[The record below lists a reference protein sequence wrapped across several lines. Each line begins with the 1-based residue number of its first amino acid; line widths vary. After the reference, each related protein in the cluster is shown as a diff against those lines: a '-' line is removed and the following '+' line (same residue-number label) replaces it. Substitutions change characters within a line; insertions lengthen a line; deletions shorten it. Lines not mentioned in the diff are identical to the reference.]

1 MVGGSSAL
9 NLSLLSR
16 GVGEIS
22 KNGHEK
28 IDVVFE
34 PQDYYNFVTD
44 SRRIYLPP
52 IQHSYTYD
60 EPEFS
65 ISRTSKKSV
74 QEINMPK
81 TFTTRKGALLLFSED
96 MAHRKRHSHHHHI
109 HKSHMDFDDRES
121 QLSKSADEIDLRTVD
136 DLAKSILS
144 FGAQGPEREDGMYLK
159 FVHGRRK
166 RDYFDRQIRP
176 GFSAKRYLSSW
187 TKCWDDNVLEKVIS
201 KGYLTEKSLFYYN
214 PLMPHLQRRLND
226 DMSHYPTPYKLMRSM
241 LMSPGSLSG
250 YTFYRIRPESAE
262 TIMTQDV
269 DLHGVPPSQG
279 ASIKVIS
286 TKDGVQREVTY
297 GSLDKK
303 AQEEVLTDLLVK
315 SAVHYAMKKQ
325 QEYFEDNLMRAMES
339 NKIREVSEGHETP
352 ASMPQF
358 DMKEA
363 VESLLDTQKSKGA
376 VIEADLPE
384 DRSSVRSGSIKP
396 KHSIKKHGKG
406 GVRSSSSSPA
416 LEDKEYIGGVPVVSF
431 RDGSGSPSSV
441 PQLPHIPGA
450 IPLTTI
456 GEVSREQ
463 TTVVPL
469 PPIGGKGIPV
479 LNVHPPTPQHTTLES
494 YDGAGKNKENL
505 KTVSEVDTED
515 EWGAQVPQ
523 SQQAENA
530 STKGDVETESKK
542 EKVEVSSHVLGST
555 ESVVT
560 SVHSQKDVKLG
571 RAPWKGS
578 QTSVK
583 SSKKGAFQTGDL
595 ESSSCESPAG
605 SVDDGSVKG
614 SVIMGPEGELIN
626 VGGTIKPHL
635 RDIDLVH
642 DANKVFGKDLVSDE
656 SDTEDQP
663 DEWKKNRTLPPGA
676 RDQMRNYAN
685 KRVTPTNL
693 SVLDPLRLPRHG
705 DPKIDYTS
713 GDIDATLSISS
724 WSYAPRDQDP
734 EIDVLKKT
742 SSLQSLPNIEV
753 EFLKDLS
760 ILSRAT
766 EKTEPADRQISEDV
780 DTTDDSNKAAD
791 PSSNAPNA
799 DTISSLQTPFT
810 QSVTPGGRITSILD
824 TPMGP
829 LEDTLLEESEK
840 DGPEQISE
848 KDEEE
853 NGTASHLSQKSPGRK
868 GSVLSK
874 ISVVDPEMSKSASG
888 SGGQAMS
895 RSGSMADLYN
905 RTLVHSRNRRRYSLD
920 LGGKVKIDSNNKV
933 RAKSEDLNK
942 NVEISL
948 DDLRKKEGKSTEA
961 SPSGEKRLSV
971 GSRRASRESI
981 FRSLSKQSINQDEV
995 LFEGP
1000 AESEILEVASDRKS
1014 TVSGDESSV
1023 LAVEGQEV
1031 PGPSLE
1037 HPSSK
1042 TESPKPSED
1051 VARSDSA
1058 KSKVS
1063 EKEIVDALADHA
1075 QQIAQNVLSRS
1086 ASGKDLEEDVRRAA
1100 KLWMETHPP
1109 RDISRSQSVQDK
1121 SIVQEIVSGQEKRKS
1136 AGPTAGEYRE
1146 LIKANLKTAMSS
1158 SSGENVPADTE
1169 VSPELIEALAKEEVA
1184 AEDLEIVQDD
1194 DGKSL
1199 IRSKSQV
1206 SMAMGGVKEGHIYV
1220 PVAKN
1225 GQKGPATSIPVDRQ
1239 SNADIGQLAVI
1250 HYVGDKDLVKEGSE
1264 KTPSDRGSKTKS
1276 QPPSTLGES
1285 IAEEETMVDDAS
1297 EHKSHVSFK
1306 DEAEIEDEFQK
1317 AVEGLEQKSEKQSLK
1332 SGVTDSDGKKSKVS
1346 QEKAASPVKKKE
1358 EFIVGKVDTK
1368 DDIKALYGQPD
1379 PPPKEPSPPTM
1390 VKKPSPV
1397 AEPVP
1402 SPPKSAGKKSKDGE
1416 PKKLEV
1422 ADDKS
1427 SKSAST
1433 AKTSTSGTGSK
1444 TVTSAKSEEMAQIQQ
1459 DFQNEIKNLFGKV
1472 PTKQDVKGKGKTK
1485 KIPSPT
1491 KKPAKEGKAKGKAK
1505 GKGKKKEESPEPKP
1519 AEPEPVPQEPVK
1531 EPTPPPPT
1539 PPPQEEP
1546 PASDLESDR
1555 RKSIASSINVNLKK
1569 VMSKESV
1576 STMKSEESFE
1586 FHIVRDTPS
1595 PSPPP
1600 PKAPSIPSV
1609 EEEPETEEEE
1619 PPEDEDK
1626 TVKKQIVKK
1635 TKGGPKDEAA
1645 RLRMIS
1651 NREARAAK
1659 RAAQAEK
1666 RRQEVEK
1673 RRREREDQLKRE
1685 KEEFERQQQ
1694 LKAELEEER
1703 KRQEEQRRIRRA
1715 QQDAERDDEERREEE
1730 RLRRQKL
1737 EEEKERRRKEE
1748 YQRKLEE
1755 MKRRQAEEEKRR
1767 HEEMLKKQAEEEEA
1781 RREEAEKMAAME
1793 EEERRQYELQ
1803 KKLEEEERL
1812 KREEEERIR
1821 REEEAKKAM
1830 EEARRLAE
1838 EMARKQAE
1846 MEARLKFNRTLQVEA
1861 RGLEHSQDITRAFVF
1876 SYFELLQW
1884 LGLDIPEFEV
1894 LKLNQY

>member
-1 MVGGSSAL
+1 MMVGGSSAL

-16 GVGEIS
+16 GVGEIT

-34 PQDYYNFVTD
+34 PQDYYNFVND

-52 IQHSYTYD
+52 IQPSYAYD
-60 EPEFS
+60 EPSFS
-65 ISRTSKKSV
+65 LSRASKKSV
-74 QEINMPK
+74 QEISMPK

-96 MAHRKRHSHHHHI
+96 MAQRKRHTHHHVR
-109 HKSHMDFDDRES
+109 KSHLGFDDRES

-144 FGAQGPEREDGMYLK
+144 FGAQDPDREEGVYLK

-269 DLHGVPPSQG
+269 DIHGVPPSQG

-325 QEYFEDNLMRAMES
+325 QEYLEDNLIRAIET
-339 NKIREVSEGHETP
+339 NKIHELSEGQETP
-352 ASMPQF
+352 TSMPQF
-358 DMKEA
+358 NMQEA
-363 VESLLDTQKSKGA
+363 VESLLDTQRSKGA

-384 DRSSVRSGSIKP
+384 DRSSEKSGSLKP
-396 KHSIKKHGKG
+396 KQPIKRHGKDRA
-406 GVRSSSSSPA
+406 RSTSSSPA
-416 LEDKEYIGGVPVVSF
+416 PEEKEYIGGVPVVSF

-441 PQLPHIPGA
+441 PQLPHIPGTA
-450 IPLTTI
+450 PLTPI
-456 GEVSREQ
+456 GEMSREQ

-469 PPIGGKGIPV
+469 PPIGKEETKNKIDIPIGSIPA
-479 LNVHPPTPQHTTLES
+479 LHIQPPTPQHTILES
-494 YDGAGKNKENL
+494 YDATGQKNGNL
-505 KTVSEVDTED
+505 KSVSEADTDED
-515 EWGAQVPQ
+515 WTAQVSQ
-523 SQQAENA
+523 SRVADHT

-542 EKVEVSSHVLGST
+542 DKGEVSSHVKGST
-555 ESVVT
+555 ESSGT
-560 SVHSQKDVKLG
+560 GVHSIRESKPN
-571 RAPWKGS
+571 RTHWKGS
-578 QTSVK
+578 QTSVR
-583 SSKKGAFQTGDL
+583 SSKKGLQMQDRSQSDHLSSASNQSLEIACKTIQRLSMLRKYSQTPSTT
-595 ESSSCESPAG
+595 ESNQSSNRTQPSRRSSMQG
-605 SVDDGSVKG
+605 SLWETETGSIDDGSVKG
-614 SVIMGPEGELIN
+614 SVIMGPEGEIIN

-635 RDIDLVH
+635 RDIDMVQ
-642 DANKVFGKDLVSDE
+642 DANKVFGKDLASDDSE
-656 SDTEDQP
+656 ADDQP
-663 DEWKKNRTLPPGA
+663 DEWKKHRTLPPGA
-676 RDQMRNYAN
+676 RDQMKNFAN
-685 KRVTPTNL
+685 KRVTSSNL
-693 SVLDPLRLPRHG
+693 SMTEPLRPPPHG
-705 DPKIDYTS
+705 DPSKIDYTS
-713 GDIDATLSISS
+713 GDIDATLSINS

-734 EIDVLKKT
+734 ELNDLRKT
-742 SSLQSLPNIEV
+742 SSLQSLPN
-753 EFLKDLS
+753 
-760 ILSRAT
+760 
-766 EKTEPADRQISEDV
+766 
-780 DTTDDSNKAAD
+780 
-791 PSSNAPNA
+791 
-799 DTISSLQTPFT
+799 
-810 QSVTPGGRITSILD
+810 
-824 TPMGP
+824 
-829 LEDTLLEESEK
+829 LED
-840 DGPEQISE
+840 
-848 KDEEE
+848 
-853 NGTASHLSQKSPGRK
+853 
-868 GSVLSK
+868 
-874 ISVVDPEMSKSASG
+874 SA
-888 SGGQAMS
+888 
-895 RSGSMADLYN
+895 N
-905 RTLVHSRNRRRYSLD
+905 
-920 LGGKVKIDSNNKV
+920 
-933 RAKSEDLNK
+933 
-942 NVEISL
+942 
-948 DDLRKKEGKSTEA
+948 
-961 SPSGEKRLSV
+961 
-971 GSRRASRESI
+971 
-981 FRSLSKQSINQDEV
+981 
-995 LFEGP
+995 
-1000 AESEILEVASDRKS
+1000 
-1014 TVSGDESSV
+1014 
-1023 LAVEGQEV
+1023 
-1031 PGPSLE
+1031 
-1037 HPSSK
+1037 
-1042 TESPKPSED
+1042 
-1051 VARSDSA
+1051 
-1058 KSKVS
+1058 SKVS
-1063 EKEIVDALADHA
+1063 EKEIMDALADHA

-1086 ASGKDLEEDVRRAA
+1086 VSGKDLEEDVRRAA
-1100 KLWMETHPP
+1100 RLWMDTHPP

-1121 SIVQEIVSGQEKRKS
+1121 SIVQEIIAGQEKRKS

-1146 LIKANLKTAMSS
+1146 LIKANLKTAVSS
-1158 SSGENVPADTE
+1158 TSGENVPVDTE
-1169 VSPELIEALAKEEVA
+1169 VSPELLDTLAKEDIA
-1184 AEDLEIVQDD
+1184 PEDLEIVQDD

-1239 SNADIGQLAVI
+1239 SNADIGELAVI
-1250 HYVGDKDLVKEGSE
+1250 HYSGEKDLVKESSE

-1276 QPPSTLGES
+1276 HPPSTLGES
-1285 IAEEETMVDDAS
+1285 IAEEDQIPDDAS
-1297 EHKSHVSFK
+1297 EPKSHVSFK
-1306 DEAEIEDEFQK
+1306 DEVEIEDEFQK
-1317 AVEGLEQKSEKQSLK
+1317 AIQGLEQKSDKQSVK
-1332 SGVTDSDGKKSKVS
+1332 SAKTESDGKKSKVS
-1346 QEKAASPVKKKE
+1346 VDKSTTPIKKKE

-1390 VKKPSPV
+1390 AKKASPV
-1397 AEPVP
+1397 KESPPLP
-1402 SPPKSAGKKSKDGE
+1402 SPPKSAEFMVIFSKKSQELEDIPFHKGGNPISNPAMPVLDSLRKKSKDEE
-1416 PKKLEV
+1416 PKKLAV
-1422 ADDKS
+1422 DDKS
-1427 SKSAST
+1427 IKSAST
-1433 AKTSTSGTGSK
+1433 AKSSTTGTKTMTS
-1444 TVTSAKSEEMAQIQQ
+1444 VKSEEM
-1459 DFQNEIKNLFGKV
+1459 
-1472 PTKQDVKGKGKTK
+1472 GKGKSK
-1485 KIPSPT
+1485 KVPSPT
-1491 KKPAKEGKAKGKAK
+1491 KKPAAPKEVKPKAKGK

-1519 AEPEPVPQEPVK
+1519 AEPEPVAPVEPPK

-1539 PPPQEEP
+1539 PPPPKEEP
-1546 PASDLESDR
+1546 PSDPETDRESMSDL
-1555 RKSIASSINVNLKK
+1555 
-1569 VMSKESV
+1569 
-1576 STMKSEESFE
+1576 KSEESFE
-1586 FHIVRDTPS
+1586 FHIVRDSPS

-1600 PKAPSIPSV
+1600 TKAPSIPSV
-1609 EEEPETEEEE
+1609 EEEPETEDEE
-1619 PPEDEDK
+1619 PPEDED
-1626 TVKKQIVKK
+1626 
-1635 TKGGPKDEAA
+1635 DEAA

-1703 KRQEEQRRIRRA
+1703 RRQEEQRRLRRELA
-1715 QQDAERDDEERREEE
+1715 DAERDDEERREEE

-1755 MKRRQAEEEKRR
+1755 MRKRQAEEEKRR
-1767 HEEMLKKQAEEEEA
+1767 HEEMLKKQEEEEEA
-1781 RREEAEKMAAME
+1781 KRLEAEKMAAME
-1793 EEERRQYELQ
+1793 EEERRQYEIQ

-1812 KREEEERIR
+1812 RKEEEERLR
-1821 REEEAKKAM
+1821 REEEARKAM

-1861 RGLEHSQDITRAFVF
+1861 HGLEHSQDITRAFVF

-1884 LGLDIPEFEV
+1884 LGLDIPEFEL

>member
-1 MVGGSSAL
+1 M
-9 NLSLLSR
+9 
-16 GVGEIS
+16 
-22 KNGHEK
+22 
-28 IDVVFE
+28 
-34 PQDYYNFVTD
+34 
-44 SRRIYLPP
+44 
-52 IQHSYTYD
+52 
-60 EPEFS
+60 
-65 ISRTSKKSV
+65 
-74 QEINMPK
+74 
-81 TFTTRKGALLLFSED
+81 
-96 MAHRKRHSHHHHI
+96 
-109 HKSHMDFDDRES
+109 
-121 QLSKSADEIDLRTVD
+121 
-136 DLAKSILS
+136 
-144 FGAQGPEREDGMYLK
+144 
-159 FVHGRRK
+159 
-166 RDYFDRQIRP
+166 
-176 GFSAKRYLSSW
+176 
-187 TKCWDDNVLEKVIS
+187 
-201 KGYLTEKSLFYYN
+201 
-214 PLMPHLQRRLND
+214 
-226 DMSHYPTPYKLMRSM
+226 
-241 LMSPGSLSG
+241 
-250 YTFYRIRPESAE
+250 
-262 TIMTQDV
+262 
-269 DLHGVPPSQG
+269 
-279 ASIKVIS
+279 
-286 TKDGVQREVTY
+286 
-297 GSLDKK
+297 
-303 AQEEVLTDLLVK
+303 
-315 SAVHYAMKKQ
+315 
-325 QEYFEDNLMRAMES
+325 
-339 NKIREVSEGHETP
+339 
-352 ASMPQF
+352 
-358 DMKEA
+358 
-363 VESLLDTQKSKGA
+363 
-376 VIEADLPE
+376 
-384 DRSSVRSGSIKP
+384 
-396 KHSIKKHGKG
+396 
-406 GVRSSSSSPA
+406 
-416 LEDKEYIGGVPVVSF
+416 
-431 RDGSGSPSSV
+431 
-441 PQLPHIPGA
+441 
-450 IPLTTI
+450 
-456 GEVSREQ
+456 
-463 TTVVPL
+463 
-469 PPIGGKGIPV
+469 
-479 LNVHPPTPQHTTLES
+479 
-494 YDGAGKNKENL
+494 
-505 KTVSEVDTED
+505 
-515 EWGAQVPQ
+515 
-523 SQQAENA
+523 
-530 STKGDVETESKK
+530 
-542 EKVEVSSHVLGST
+542 
-555 ESVVT
+555 
-560 SVHSQKDVKLG
+560 
-571 RAPWKGS
+571 
-578 QTSVK
+578 
-583 SSKKGAFQTGDL
+583 
-595 ESSSCESPAG
+595 
-605 SVDDGSVKG
+605 
-614 SVIMGPEGELIN
+614 
-626 VGGTIKPHL
+626 
-635 RDIDLVH
+635 
-642 DANKVFGKDLVSDE
+642 
-656 SDTEDQP
+656 
-663 DEWKKNRTLPPGA
+663 
-676 RDQMRNYAN
+676 
-685 KRVTPTNL
+685 
-693 SVLDPLRLPRHG
+693 
-705 DPKIDYTS
+705 
-713 GDIDATLSISS
+713 
-724 WSYAPRDQDP
+724 
-734 EIDVLKKT
+734 
-742 SSLQSLPNIEV
+742 
-753 EFLKDLS
+753 
-760 ILSRAT
+760 
-766 EKTEPADRQISEDV
+766 
-780 DTTDDSNKAAD
+780 
-791 PSSNAPNA
+791 
-799 DTISSLQTPFT
+799 
-810 QSVTPGGRITSILD
+810 
-824 TPMGP
+824 
-829 LEDTLLEESEK
+829 
-840 DGPEQISE
+840 
-848 KDEEE
+848 
-853 NGTASHLSQKSPGRK
+853 
-868 GSVLSK
+868 
-874 ISVVDPEMSKSASG
+874 
-888 SGGQAMS
+888 
-895 RSGSMADLYN
+895 
-905 RTLVHSRNRRRYSLD
+905 
-920 LGGKVKIDSNNKV
+920 
-933 RAKSEDLNK
+933 
-942 NVEISL
+942 
-948 DDLRKKEGKSTEA
+948 
-961 SPSGEKRLSV
+961 
-971 GSRRASRESI
+971 
-981 FRSLSKQSINQDEV
+981 

-1014 TVSGDESSV
+1014 TV
-1023 LAVEGQEV
+1023 
-1031 PGPSLE
+1031 
-1037 HPSSK
+1037 
-1042 TESPKPSED
+1042 
-1051 VARSDSA
+1051 SDSA

-1390 VKKPSPV
+1390 
-1397 AEPVP
+1397 
-1402 SPPKSAGKKSKDGE
+1402 
-1416 PKKLEV
+1416 
-1422 ADDKS
+1422 
-1427 SKSAST
+1427 
-1433 AKTSTSGTGSK
+1433 
-1444 TVTSAKSEEMAQIQQ
+1444 AQIQQ

-1555 RKSIASSINVNLKK
+1555 
-1569 VMSKESV
+1569 ESV

-1619 PPEDEDK
+1619 PPEDED
-1626 TVKKQIVKK
+1626 
-1635 TKGGPKDEAA
+1635 DEAA

>member
-560 SVHSQKDVKLG
+560 SVHSQKDGKLG

-829 LEDTLLEESEK
+829 LEDTLLEESER

-920 LGGKVKIDSNNKV
+920 LGGKVKISSDNKV
-933 RAKSEDLNK
+933 RAQSEDLNK
-942 NVEISL
+942 NVEVSL

-961 SPSGEKRLSV
+961 SPSEEKRISV

-1390 VKKPSPV
+1390 GRVDYKDELKHLYNNQAKKPEKP
-1397 AEPVP
+1397 
-1402 SPPKSAGKKSKDGE
+1402 
-1416 PKKLEV
+1416 
-1422 ADDKS
+1422 
-1427 SKSAST
+1427 
-1433 AKTSTSGTGSK
+1433 
-1444 TVTSAKSEEMAQIQQ
+1444 
-1459 DFQNEIKNLFGKV
+1459 
-1472 PTKQDVKGKGKTK
+1472 KGKGKTK

-1491 KKPAKEGKAKGKAK
+1491 KKPVKEGKAKGKAK

-1555 RKSIASSINVNLKK
+1555 
-1569 VMSKESV
+1569 ESV

-1619 PPEDEDK
+1619 PPEDEDAAKQK

>member
-560 SVHSQKDVKLG
+560 SVHSQKDGKLG

-829 LEDTLLEESEK
+829 LEDTLLEESER

-920 LGGKVKIDSNNKV
+920 LGGKVKISSDNKV
-933 RAKSEDLNK
+933 RAQSEDLNK
-942 NVEISL
+942 NVEVSL

-961 SPSGEKRLSV
+961 SPSEEKRISV

-1444 TVTSAKSEEMAQIQQ
+1444 TVTSAKSEEM
-1459 DFQNEIKNLFGKV
+1459 
-1472 PTKQDVKGKGKTK
+1472 GKGKTK

-1491 KKPAKEGKAKGKAK
+1491 KKPVKEGKAKGKAK

-1555 RKSIASSINVNLKK
+1555 
-1569 VMSKESV
+1569 ESV

-1619 PPEDEDK
+1619 PPEDEDAAKQK

>member
-560 SVHSQKDVKLG
+560 SVHSQKDGKLG

-829 LEDTLLEESEK
+829 LEDTLLEESER

-920 LGGKVKIDSNNKV
+920 LGGKVKISSDNKV
-933 RAKSEDLNK
+933 RAQSEDLNK
-942 NVEISL
+942 NVEVSL

-961 SPSGEKRLSV
+961 SPSEEKRISV

-1402 SPPKSAGKKSKDGE
+1402 SPPKSAGK
-1416 PKKLEV
+1416 
-1422 ADDKS
+1422 
-1427 SKSAST
+1427 
-1433 AKTSTSGTGSK
+1433 
-1444 TVTSAKSEEMAQIQQ
+1444 
-1459 DFQNEIKNLFGKV
+1459 
-1472 PTKQDVKGKGKTK
+1472 GKTK

-1491 KKPAKEGKAKGKAK
+1491 KKPVKEGKAKGKAK

-1555 RKSIASSINVNLKK
+1555 
-1569 VMSKESV
+1569 ESV

-1619 PPEDEDK
+1619 PPEDEDAAKQK

>member
-1 MVGGSSAL
+1 MMVGGSSAL

-16 GVGEIS
+16 GVGEIT

-34 PQDYYNFVTD
+34 PQDYYNFVNDT
-44 SRRIYLPP
+44 SRIYLPP
-52 IQHSYTYD
+52 IQPSYTYE
-60 EPEFS
+60 EPTFS

-96 MAHRKRHSHHHHI
+96 MAHRQRHTHHHI
-109 HKSHMDFDDRES
+109 RKSHMSFDDRES
-121 QLSKSADEIDLRTVD
+121 ELSKSADEIDLRTVD

-144 FGAQGPEREDGMYLK
+144 FGAQDTEKDDGVYLK

-187 TKCWDDNVLEKVIS
+187 TKCWDDTVLEKVIS

-269 DLHGVPPSQG
+269 DVHGVPPSQG

-325 QEYFEDNLMRAMES
+325 QEYFEDNLMRAMET
-339 NKIREVSEGHETP
+339 NKIREVPEGHE
-352 ASMPQF
+352 SGMSIPQF
-358 DMKEA
+358 DMQDA
-363 VESLLDTQKSKGA
+363 VESLLDTQRSKGA

-384 DRSSVRSGSIKP
+384 DRSSERSGSLKP
-396 KHSIKKHGKG
+396 KQPIKKHGKG
-406 GVRSSSSSPA
+406 GVRSSSASPA

-450 IPLTTI
+450 IPLTPI
-456 GEVSREQ
+456 GEISREQ

-469 PPIGGKGIPV
+469 PPIGKGIPS
-479 LNVHPPTPQHTTLES
+479 LNIQPPTPQHTTLES
-494 YDGAGKNKENL
+494 YDEAGIIKGNL
-505 KTVSEVDTED
+505 KSVSEVDTEE
-515 EWGAQVPQ
+515 EWGAHASH
-523 SQQAENA
+523 SQTAA
-530 STKGDVETESKK
+530 SIKGDVDTESKK
-542 EKVEVSSHVLGST
+542 DKAEVSSHAHGST
-555 ESVVT
+555 ESVGTGVQ
-560 SVHSQKDVKLG
+560 SLKEGKLS
-571 RAPWKGS
+571 RTHWKGS
-578 QTSVK
+578 QTSVR
-583 SSKKGAFQTGDL
+583 SSKKGPFENGDL
-595 ESSSCESPAG
+595 ECASPATPAG
-605 SVDDGSVKG
+605 SIDDGSVKG
-614 SVIMGPEGELIN
+614 SVIMGPEGEIIN
-626 VGGTIKPHL
+626 VGGTIKPHQ
-635 RDIDLVH
+635 RDIDVVQ
-642 DANKVFGKDLVSDE
+642 DANKVFGKDLLSDE
-656 SDTEDQP
+656 SDNDDQS
-663 DEWKKNRTLPPGA
+663 DEWKKSRTLPPGA
-676 RDQMRNYAN
+676 RDQMKNFAN
-685 KRVTPTNL
+685 KR
-693 SVLDPLRLPRHG
+693 
-705 DPKIDYTS
+705 
-713 GDIDATLSISS
+713 
-724 WSYAPRDQDP
+724 
-734 EIDVLKKT
+734 
-742 SSLQSLPNIEV
+742 
-753 EFLKDLS
+753 
-760 ILSRAT
+760 
-766 EKTEPADRQISEDV
+766 
-780 DTTDDSNKAAD
+780 
-791 PSSNAPNA
+791 
-799 DTISSLQTPFT
+799 
-810 QSVTPGGRITSILD
+810 
-824 TPMGP
+824 
-829 LEDTLLEESEK
+829 
-840 DGPEQISE
+840 
-848 KDEEE
+848 
-853 NGTASHLSQKSPGRK
+853 
-868 GSVLSK
+868 
-874 ISVVDPEMSKSASG
+874 
-888 SGGQAMS
+888 
-895 RSGSMADLYN
+895 
-905 RTLVHSRNRRRYSLD
+905 
-920 LGGKVKIDSNNKV
+920 
-933 RAKSEDLNK
+933 
-942 NVEISL
+942 
-948 DDLRKKEGKSTEA
+948 
-961 SPSGEKRLSV
+961 
-971 GSRRASRESI
+971 
-981 FRSLSKQSINQDEV
+981 
-995 LFEGP
+995 
-1000 AESEILEVASDRKS
+1000 
-1014 TVSGDESSV
+1014 
-1023 LAVEGQEV
+1023 
-1031 PGPSLE
+1031 
-1037 HPSSK
+1037 
-1042 TESPKPSED
+1042 
-1051 VARSDSA
+1051 DSA
-1058 KSKVS
+1058 RSKVS

-1086 ASGKDLEEDVRRAA
+1086 ASGKDLEEDVR
-1100 KLWMETHPP
+1100 
-1109 RDISRSQSVQDK
+1109 
-1121 SIVQEIVSGQEKRKS
+1121 SIVQELVSGEEKRKS

-1158 SSGENVPADTE
+1158 ASGENVPADTE
-1169 VSPELIEALAKEEVA
+1169 VSPELIDALAKEEVA

-1194 DGKSL
+1194 EGKSL

-1250 HYVGDKDLVKEGSE
+1250 HYVGDKDVKEGSE
-1264 KTPSDRGSKTKS
+1264 KSPSDRGSKTKS

-1285 IAEEETMVDDAS
+1285 ITEEEQDADEVS

-1306 DEAEIEDEFQK
+1306 DEEEIEDEFQK
-1317 AVEGLEQKSEKQSLK
+1317 AVEGLEQKSDKQSLK
-1332 SGVTDSDGKKSKVS
+1332 SGKTESDGKKSKVS

-1358 EFIVGKVDTK
+1358 EFVVGKVDTK
-1368 DDIKALYGQPD
+1368 DDIKALYGQPE
-1379 PPPKEPSPPTM
+1379 PPPKEPSPP
-1390 VKKPSPV
+1390 S
-1397 AEPVP
+1397 
-1402 SPPKSAGKKSKDGE
+1402 
-1416 PKKLEV
+1416 
-1422 ADDKS
+1422 
-1427 SKSAST
+1427 
-1433 AKTSTSGTGSK
+1433 
-1444 TVTSAKSEEMAQIQQ
+1444 MAQIQQ
-1459 DFQNEIKNLFGKV
+1459 DFQKEIKNLFGKV
-1472 PTKQDVKGKGKTK
+1472 PTKQDVKGRVDYKDELKHLYNNQARKPEKPKGKGKSK
-1485 KIPSPT
+1485 KVPSPS
-1491 KKPAKEGKAKGKAK
+1491 KKAAGAKEGKPKGKGK
-1505 GKGKKKEESPEPKP
+1505 GKGKKKEESPELKP
-1519 AEPEPVPQEPVK
+1519 PEPEPAPEEPPK
-1531 EPTPPPPT
+1531 EPTPPPPS
-1539 PPPQEEP
+1539 PPKEEP
-1546 PASDLESDR
+1546 PSDPETDR
-1555 RKSIASSINVNLKK
+1555 
-1569 VMSKESV
+1569 ESV
-1576 STMKSEESFE
+1576 SSMKSEESFE

-1619 PPEDEDK
+1619 APEDEDQL
-1626 TVKKQIVKK
+1626 VKKQIVKK
-1635 TKGGPKDEAA
+1635 TKDEAA

-1703 KRQEEQRRIRRA
+1703 KRQEEQRRLRRA

-1730 RLRRQKL
+1730 RLRRQKI

-1767 HEEMLKKQAEEEEA
+1767 HEEMLLKQAEEEEK
-1781 RREEAEKMAAME
+1781 RRIEAEKMAAME

-1812 KREEEERIR
+1812 RKEEAERIR
-1821 REEEAKKAM
+1821 REEEAKRAM

-1838 EMARKQAE
+1838 EMAHKQAQ

-1884 LGLDIPEFEV
+1884 LGLDIPEFEL

>member
-1 MVGGSSAL
+1 MMVGGSSAL

-16 GVGEIS
+16 GVGEIT

-34 PQDYYNFVTD
+34 PQDYYNFVND

-52 IQHSYTYD
+52 IQPSYAYD
-60 EPEFS
+60 EPSFS
-65 ISRTSKKSV
+65 LSRASKKSV
-74 QEINMPK
+74 QEISMPK

-96 MAHRKRHSHHHHI
+96 MAQRKRHTHHHVR
-109 HKSHMDFDDRES
+109 KSHLGFDDRES

-144 FGAQGPEREDGMYLK
+144 FGAQDPDREEGVYLK

-269 DLHGVPPSQG
+269 DIHGVPPSQG

-325 QEYFEDNLMRAMES
+325 QEYLEDNLIRAIET
-339 NKIREVSEGHETP
+339 NKIHELSEGQETP
-352 ASMPQF
+352 TSMPQF
-358 DMKEA
+358 NMQEA
-363 VESLLDTQKSKGA
+363 VESLLDTQRSKGA

-384 DRSSVRSGSIKP
+384 DRSSEKSGSLKP
-396 KHSIKKHGKG
+396 KQPIKRHGKDRA
-406 GVRSSSSSPA
+406 RSTSSSPA
-416 LEDKEYIGGVPVVSF
+416 PEEKEYIGGVPVVSF

-441 PQLPHIPGA
+441 PQLPHIPGTA
-450 IPLTTI
+450 PLTPI
-456 GEVSREQ
+456 GEMSREQ

-469 PPIGGKGIPV
+469 PPIGK
-479 LNVHPPTPQHTTLES
+479 
-494 YDGAGKNKENL
+494 A
-505 KTVSEVDTED
+505 DTDED
-515 EWGAQVPQ
+515 WTAQVSQ
-523 SQQAENA
+523 SRVADHT

-542 EKVEVSSHVLGST
+542 DKGEVSSHVKGST
-555 ESVVT
+555 ESSGT
-560 SVHSQKDVKLG
+560 GVHSIRESKPN
-571 RAPWKGS
+571 RTHWKGS
-578 QTSVK
+578 QTSVR
-583 SSKKGAFQTGDL
+583 SSKKG
-595 ESSSCESPAG
+595 SG
-605 SVDDGSVKG
+605 SIDDGSVKG
-614 SVIMGPEGELIN
+614 SVIMGPEGEIIN

-635 RDIDLVH
+635 RDIDMVQ
-642 DANKVFGKDLVSDE
+642 DANKVFGKDLASDDSE
-656 SDTEDQP
+656 ADDQP
-663 DEWKKNRTLPPGA
+663 DEWKKHRTLPPGA
-676 RDQMRNYAN
+676 RDQMKNFAN
-685 KRVTPTNL
+685 KRVTSSNL
-693 SVLDPLRLPRHG
+693 SMTEPLRPPPHG
-705 DPKIDYTS
+705 DP
-713 GDIDATLSISS
+713 
-724 WSYAPRDQDP
+724 
-734 EIDVLKKT
+734 
-742 SSLQSLPNIEV
+742 
-753 EFLKDLS
+753 
-760 ILSRAT
+760 
-766 EKTEPADRQISEDV
+766 
-780 DTTDDSNKAAD
+780 SN
-791 PSSNAPNA
+791 
-799 DTISSLQTPFT
+799 
-810 QSVTPGGRITSILD
+810 
-824 TPMGP
+824 
-829 LEDTLLEESEK
+829 
-840 DGPEQISE
+840 
-848 KDEEE
+848 
-853 NGTASHLSQKSPGRK
+853 
-868 GSVLSK
+868 
-874 ISVVDPEMSKSASG
+874 SA
-888 SGGQAMS
+888 
-895 RSGSMADLYN
+895 N
-905 RTLVHSRNRRRYSLD
+905 
-920 LGGKVKIDSNNKV
+920 
-933 RAKSEDLNK
+933 
-942 NVEISL
+942 
-948 DDLRKKEGKSTEA
+948 
-961 SPSGEKRLSV
+961 
-971 GSRRASRESI
+971 
-981 FRSLSKQSINQDEV
+981 
-995 LFEGP
+995 
-1000 AESEILEVASDRKS
+1000 
-1014 TVSGDESSV
+1014 
-1023 LAVEGQEV
+1023 
-1031 PGPSLE
+1031 
-1037 HPSSK
+1037 
-1042 TESPKPSED
+1042 
-1051 VARSDSA
+1051 
-1058 KSKVS
+1058 SKVS
-1063 EKEIVDALADHA
+1063 EKEIMDALADHA

-1086 ASGKDLEEDVRRAA
+1086 VSGKDLEEDVRRAA
-1100 KLWMETHPP
+1100 RLWMDTHPP

-1121 SIVQEIVSGQEKRKS
+1121 SIVQEIIAGQEKRKS

-1146 LIKANLKTAMSS
+1146 LIKANLKTAVSS
-1158 SSGENVPADTE
+1158 TSGENVPVDTE
-1169 VSPELIEALAKEEVA
+1169 VSPELLDTLAKEDIA
-1184 AEDLEIVQDD
+1184 PEDLEIVQDD

-1239 SNADIGQLAVI
+1239 SNADIGELAVI
-1250 HYVGDKDLVKEGSE
+1250 HYSGEKDLVKESSE

-1276 QPPSTLGES
+1276 HPPSTLGES
-1285 IAEEETMVDDAS
+1285 IAEEDQIPDDAS
-1297 EHKSHVSFK
+1297 EPKSHVSFK
-1306 DEAEIEDEFQK
+1306 DEVEIEDEFQK
-1317 AVEGLEQKSEKQSLK
+1317 AIQGLEQKSDKQSVK
-1332 SGVTDSDGKKSKVS
+1332 SAKTESDGKKSKVS
-1346 QEKAASPVKKKE
+1346 VDKSTTPIKKKE

-1390 VKKPSPV
+1390 GRVDYKDELKHLYNNQARKP
-1397 AEPVP
+1397 E
-1402 SPPKSAGKKSKDGE
+1402 KS
-1416 PKKLEV
+1416 
-1422 ADDKS
+1422 
-1427 SKSAST
+1427 
-1433 AKTSTSGTGSK
+1433 
-1444 TVTSAKSEEMAQIQQ
+1444 
-1459 DFQNEIKNLFGKV
+1459 
-1472 PTKQDVKGKGKTK
+1472 KGKGKSK
-1485 KIPSPT
+1485 KVPSPT
-1491 KKPAKEGKAKGKAK
+1491 KKPAAPKEVKPKAKGK

-1519 AEPEPVPQEPVK
+1519 AEPEPVAPVEPPK

-1539 PPPQEEP
+1539 PPPPKEEP
-1546 PASDLESDR
+1546 PSDPETDRESMSDL
-1555 RKSIASSINVNLKK
+1555 
-1569 VMSKESV
+1569 
-1576 STMKSEESFE
+1576 KSEESFE
-1586 FHIVRDTPS
+1586 FHIVRDSPS

-1600 PKAPSIPSV
+1600 TKAPSIPSV
-1609 EEEPETEEEE
+1609 EEEPETEDEE
-1619 PPEDEDK
+1619 PPEDED
-1626 TVKKQIVKK
+1626 
-1635 TKGGPKDEAA
+1635 DEAA

-1703 KRQEEQRRIRRA
+1703 RRQEEQRRLRRELA
-1715 QQDAERDDEERREEE
+1715 DAERDDEERREEE

-1755 MKRRQAEEEKRR
+1755 MRKRQAEEEKRR
-1767 HEEMLKKQAEEEEA
+1767 HEEMLKKQEEEEEA
-1781 RREEAEKMAAME
+1781 KRLEAEKMAAME
-1793 EEERRQYELQ
+1793 EEERRQYEIQ

-1812 KREEEERIR
+1812 RKEEEERLR
-1821 REEEAKKAM
+1821 REEEARKAM

-1861 RGLEHSQDITRAFVF
+1861 HGLEHSQDITRAFVF

-1884 LGLDIPEFEV
+1884 LGLDIPEFEL

>member
-1 MVGGSSAL
+1 MMVGGSSAL

-16 GVGEIS
+16 GVGEIT

-34 PQDYYNFVTD
+34 PQDYYNFVNDT
-44 SRRIYLPP
+44 SRIYLPP
-52 IQHSYTYD
+52 IQPSYTYE
-60 EPEFS
+60 EPTFS

-96 MAHRKRHSHHHHI
+96 MAHRQRHTHHHI
-109 HKSHMDFDDRES
+109 RKSHMSFDDRES
-121 QLSKSADEIDLRTVD
+121 ELSKSADEIDLRTVD

-144 FGAQGPEREDGMYLK
+144 FGAQDTEKDDGVYLK

-187 TKCWDDNVLEKVIS
+187 TKCWDDTVLEKVIS

-269 DLHGVPPSQG
+269 DVHGVPPSQG

-325 QEYFEDNLMRAMES
+325 QEYFEDNLMRAMET
-339 NKIREVSEGHETP
+339 NKIREVPEGHE
-352 ASMPQF
+352 SGMSIPQF
-358 DMKEA
+358 DMQDA
-363 VESLLDTQKSKGA
+363 VESLLDTQRSKGA

-384 DRSSVRSGSIKP
+384 DRSSERSGSLKP
-396 KHSIKKHGKG
+396 KQPIKKHGKG
-406 GVRSSSSSPA
+406 GVRSSSASPA

-450 IPLTTI
+450 IPLTPI
-456 GEVSREQ
+456 GEISREQ

-469 PPIGGKGIPV
+469 PPIGKGIPS
-479 LNVHPPTPQHTTLES
+479 LNIQPPTPQHTTLES
-494 YDGAGKNKENL
+494 YDEAGIIKGNL
-505 KTVSEVDTED
+505 KSVSEVDTEE
-515 EWGAQVPQ
+515 EWGAHASH
-523 SQQAENA
+523 SQTAA
-530 STKGDVETESKK
+530 SIKGDVDTESKK
-542 EKVEVSSHVLGST
+542 DKAEVSSHAHGST
-555 ESVVT
+555 ESVGTGVQ
-560 SVHSQKDVKLG
+560 SLKEGKLS
-571 RAPWKGS
+571 RTHWKGS
-578 QTSVK
+578 QTSVR
-583 SSKKGAFQTGDL
+583 SSKKGPFENGDL
-595 ESSSCESPAG
+595 ECASPATPAG
-605 SVDDGSVKG
+605 SIDDGSVKG
-614 SVIMGPEGELIN
+614 SVIMGPEGEIIN
-626 VGGTIKPHL
+626 VGGTIKPHQ
-635 RDIDLVH
+635 RDIDVVQ
-642 DANKVFGKDLVSDE
+642 DANKVFGKDLLSDE
-656 SDTEDQP
+656 SDNDDQS
-663 DEWKKNRTLPPGA
+663 DEWKKSRTLPPGA
-676 RDQMRNYAN
+676 RDQMKNFAN
-685 KRVTPTNL
+685 KRVTPSNL
-693 SVLDPLRLPRHG
+693 SVTESLRQPRHG
-705 DPKIDYTS
+705 D
-713 GDIDATLSISS
+713 
-724 WSYAPRDQDP
+724 
-734 EIDVLKKT
+734 
-742 SSLQSLPNIEV
+742 
-753 EFLKDLS
+753 F
-760 ILSRAT
+760 
-766 EKTEPADRQISEDV
+766 
-780 DTTDDSNKAAD
+780 SN
-791 PSSNAPNA
+791 
-799 DTISSLQTPFT
+799 
-810 QSVTPGGRITSILD
+810 
-824 TPMGP
+824 
-829 LEDTLLEESEK
+829 
-840 DGPEQISE
+840 
-848 KDEEE
+848 
-853 NGTASHLSQKSPGRK
+853 
-868 GSVLSK
+868 
-874 ISVVDPEMSKSASG
+874 SA
-888 SGGQAMS
+888 
-895 RSGSMADLYN
+895 R
-905 RTLVHSRNRRRYSLD
+905 
-920 LGGKVKIDSNNKV
+920 
-933 RAKSEDLNK
+933 
-942 NVEISL
+942 
-948 DDLRKKEGKSTEA
+948 
-961 SPSGEKRLSV
+961 
-971 GSRRASRESI
+971 
-981 FRSLSKQSINQDEV
+981 
-995 LFEGP
+995 
-1000 AESEILEVASDRKS
+1000 
-1014 TVSGDESSV
+1014 
-1023 LAVEGQEV
+1023 
-1031 PGPSLE
+1031 
-1037 HPSSK
+1037 
-1042 TESPKPSED
+1042 
-1051 VARSDSA
+1051 
-1058 KSKVS
+1058 SKVS

-1100 KLWMETHPP
+1100 KLWMDTHPP

-1121 SIVQEIVSGQEKRKS
+1121 SIVQELVSGEEKRKS

-1158 SSGENVPADTE
+1158 ASGENVPADTE
-1169 VSPELIEALAKEEVA
+1169 VSPELIDALAKEEVA

-1194 DGKSL
+1194 EGKSL

-1250 HYVGDKDLVKEGSE
+1250 HYVGDKDVKEGSE
-1264 KTPSDRGSKTKS
+1264 KSPSDRGSKTKS

-1285 IAEEETMVDDAS
+1285 ITEEEQDADEVS

-1306 DEAEIEDEFQK
+1306 DEEEIEDEFQK
-1317 AVEGLEQKSEKQSLK
+1317 AVEGLEQKSDKQSLK
-1332 SGVTDSDGKKSKVS
+1332 SGKTESDGKKSKVS

-1358 EFIVGKVDTK
+1358 EFVVGKVDTK
-1368 DDIKALYGQPD
+1368 DDIKALYGQPE
-1379 PPPKEPSPPTM
+1379 PPPKEPSPP
-1390 VKKPSPV
+1390 S
-1397 AEPVP
+1397 
-1402 SPPKSAGKKSKDGE
+1402 
-1416 PKKLEV
+1416 
-1422 ADDKS
+1422 
-1427 SKSAST
+1427 
-1433 AKTSTSGTGSK
+1433 
-1444 TVTSAKSEEMAQIQQ
+1444 MAQIQQ
-1459 DFQNEIKNLFGKV
+1459 DFQKEIKNLFGKV
-1472 PTKQDVKGKGKTK
+1472 PTKQDVKGRVDYKDELKHLYNNQARKPEKPKGKGKSK
-1485 KIPSPT
+1485 KVPSPS
-1491 KKPAKEGKAKGKAK
+1491 KKAAGAKEGKPKGKGK
-1505 GKGKKKEESPEPKP
+1505 GKGKKKEESPELKP
-1519 AEPEPVPQEPVK
+1519 PEPEPAPEEPPK
-1531 EPTPPPPT
+1531 EPTPPPPS
-1539 PPPQEEP
+1539 PPKEEP
-1546 PASDLESDR
+1546 PSDPETDR
-1555 RKSIASSINVNLKK
+1555 
-1569 VMSKESV
+1569 ESV
-1576 STMKSEESFE
+1576 SSMKSEESFE

-1619 PPEDEDK
+1619 APEDEDQL
-1626 TVKKQIVKK
+1626 VKKQIVKK
-1635 TKGGPKDEAA
+1635 TKDEAA

-1703 KRQEEQRRIRRA
+1703 KRQEEQRRLRRA

-1730 RLRRQKL
+1730 RLRRQKI

-1767 HEEMLKKQAEEEEA
+1767 HEEMLLKQAEEEEK
-1781 RREEAEKMAAME
+1781 RRIEAEKMAAME

-1812 KREEEERIR
+1812 RKEEAERIR
-1821 REEEAKKAM
+1821 REEEAKRAM

-1838 EMARKQAE
+1838 EMAHKQAQ

-1884 LGLDIPEFEV
+1884 LGLDIPEFEL

>member
-1390 VKKPSPV
+1390 
-1397 AEPVP
+1397 
-1402 SPPKSAGKKSKDGE
+1402 
-1416 PKKLEV
+1416 
-1422 ADDKS
+1422 
-1427 SKSAST
+1427 
-1433 AKTSTSGTGSK
+1433 
-1444 TVTSAKSEEMAQIQQ
+1444 
-1459 DFQNEIKNLFGKV
+1459 
-1472 PTKQDVKGKGKTK
+1472 GKGKTK

>member
-1 MVGGSSAL
+1 MMVGGSSAL

-16 GVGEIS
+16 GVGEIT

-34 PQDYYNFVTD
+34 PQDYYNFVNDT
-44 SRRIYLPP
+44 SRIYLPP
-52 IQHSYTYD
+52 IQPSYTYE
-60 EPEFS
+60 EPTFS

-96 MAHRKRHSHHHHI
+96 MAHRQRHTHHHI
-109 HKSHMDFDDRES
+109 RKSHMSFDDRES
-121 QLSKSADEIDLRTVD
+121 ELSKSADEIDLRTVD

-144 FGAQGPEREDGMYLK
+144 FGAQDTEKDDGVYLK

-187 TKCWDDNVLEKVIS
+187 TKCWDDTVLEKVIS

-269 DLHGVPPSQG
+269 DVHGVPPSQG

-325 QEYFEDNLMRAMES
+325 QEYFEDNLMRAMET
-339 NKIREVSEGHETP
+339 NKIREVPEGHE
-352 ASMPQF
+352 SGMSIPQF
-358 DMKEA
+358 DMQDA
-363 VESLLDTQKSKGA
+363 VESLLDTQRSKGA

-384 DRSSVRSGSIKP
+384 DRSSERSGSLKP
-396 KHSIKKHGKG
+396 KQPIKKHGKG
-406 GVRSSSSSPA
+406 GVRSSSASPA

-450 IPLTTI
+450 IPLTPI
-456 GEVSREQ
+456 GEISREQ

-469 PPIGGKGIPV
+469 PPIGKGIPS
-479 LNVHPPTPQHTTLES
+479 LNIQPPTPQHTTLES
-494 YDGAGKNKENL
+494 YDEAGIIKGNL
-505 KTVSEVDTED
+505 KSVSEVDTEE
-515 EWGAQVPQ
+515 EWGAHASH
-523 SQQAENA
+523 SQTAA
-530 STKGDVETESKK
+530 SIKGDVDTESKK
-542 EKVEVSSHVLGST
+542 DKAEVSSHAHGST
-555 ESVVT
+555 ESVGTGVQ
-560 SVHSQKDVKLG
+560 SLKEGKLS
-571 RAPWKGS
+571 RTHWKGS
-578 QTSVK
+578 QTSVR
-583 SSKKGAFQTGDL
+583 SSKKGPFENGDL
-595 ESSSCESPAG
+595 ECASPATPAG
-605 SVDDGSVKG
+605 SIDDGSVKG
-614 SVIMGPEGELIN
+614 SVIMGPEGEIIN
-626 VGGTIKPHL
+626 VGGTIKPHQ
-635 RDIDLVH
+635 RDIDVVQ
-642 DANKVFGKDLVSDE
+642 DANKVFGKDLLSDE
-656 SDTEDQP
+656 SDNDDQS
-663 DEWKKNRTLPPGA
+663 DEWKKSRTLPPGA
-676 RDQMRNYAN
+676 RDQMKNFAN
-685 KRVTPTNL
+685 KRVTPSNL
-693 SVLDPLRLPRHG
+693 SVTESLRQPRHG
-705 DPKIDYTS
+705 DFSKIDYTS

-724 WSYAPRDQDP
+724 WSYAARDQDP
-734 EIDVLKKT
+734 EINALKKT
-742 SSLQSLPNIEV
+742 SSLQSLPN
-753 EFLKDLS
+753 
-760 ILSRAT
+760 
-766 EKTEPADRQISEDV
+766 
-780 DTTDDSNKAAD
+780 
-791 PSSNAPNA
+791 
-799 DTISSLQTPFT
+799 
-810 QSVTPGGRITSILD
+810 
-824 TPMGP
+824 
-829 LEDTLLEESEK
+829 LED
-840 DGPEQISE
+840 
-848 KDEEE
+848 
-853 NGTASHLSQKSPGRK
+853 
-868 GSVLSK
+868 
-874 ISVVDPEMSKSASG
+874 SA
-888 SGGQAMS
+888 
-895 RSGSMADLYN
+895 R
-905 RTLVHSRNRRRYSLD
+905 
-920 LGGKVKIDSNNKV
+920 
-933 RAKSEDLNK
+933 
-942 NVEISL
+942 
-948 DDLRKKEGKSTEA
+948 
-961 SPSGEKRLSV
+961 
-971 GSRRASRESI
+971 
-981 FRSLSKQSINQDEV
+981 
-995 LFEGP
+995 
-1000 AESEILEVASDRKS
+1000 
-1014 TVSGDESSV
+1014 
-1023 LAVEGQEV
+1023 
-1031 PGPSLE
+1031 
-1037 HPSSK
+1037 
-1042 TESPKPSED
+1042 
-1051 VARSDSA
+1051 
-1058 KSKVS
+1058 SKVS

-1100 KLWMETHPP
+1100 KLWMDTHPP

-1121 SIVQEIVSGQEKRKS
+1121 SIVQELVSGEEKRKS

-1158 SSGENVPADTE
+1158 ASGENVPADTE
-1169 VSPELIEALAKEEVA
+1169 VSPELIDALAKEEVA

-1194 DGKSL
+1194 EGKSL

-1250 HYVGDKDLVKEGSE
+1250 HYVGDKDVKEGSE
-1264 KTPSDRGSKTKS
+1264 KSPSDRGSKTKS

-1285 IAEEETMVDDAS
+1285 ITEEEQDADEVS

-1306 DEAEIEDEFQK
+1306 DEEEIEDEFQK
-1317 AVEGLEQKSEKQSLK
+1317 AVEGLEQKSDKQSLK
-1332 SGVTDSDGKKSKVS
+1332 SGKTESDGKKSKVS

-1358 EFIVGKVDTK
+1358 EFVVGKVDTK
-1368 DDIKALYGQPD
+1368 DDIKALYGQPE
-1379 PPPKEPSPPTM
+1379 PPPKEPSPP
-1390 VKKPSPV
+1390 S
-1397 AEPVP
+1397 
-1402 SPPKSAGKKSKDGE
+1402 
-1416 PKKLEV
+1416 
-1422 ADDKS
+1422 
-1427 SKSAST
+1427 
-1433 AKTSTSGTGSK
+1433 
-1444 TVTSAKSEEMAQIQQ
+1444 MAQIQQ
-1459 DFQNEIKNLFGKV
+1459 DFQKEIKNLFGKV
-1472 PTKQDVKGKGKTK
+1472 PTKQDVKGRVDYKDELKHLYNNQARKPEKPKGKGKSK
-1485 KIPSPT
+1485 KVPSPS
-1491 KKPAKEGKAKGKAK
+1491 KKAAGAKEGKPKGKGK
-1505 GKGKKKEESPEPKP
+1505 GKGKKKEESPELKP
-1519 AEPEPVPQEPVK
+1519 PEPEPAPEEPPK
-1531 EPTPPPPT
+1531 EPTPPPPS
-1539 PPPQEEP
+1539 PPKEEP
-1546 PASDLESDR
+1546 PSDPETDR
-1555 RKSIASSINVNLKK
+1555 
-1569 VMSKESV
+1569 ESV
-1576 STMKSEESFE
+1576 SSMKSEESFE

-1619 PPEDEDK
+1619 APEDEDQL
-1626 TVKKQIVKK
+1626 VKKQIVKK
-1635 TKGGPKDEAA
+1635 TKDEAA

-1703 KRQEEQRRIRRA
+1703 KRQEEQRRLRRA

-1730 RLRRQKL
+1730 RLRRQKI

-1767 HEEMLKKQAEEEEA
+1767 HEEMLLKQAEEEEK
-1781 RREEAEKMAAME
+1781 RRIEAEKMAAME

-1812 KREEEERIR
+1812 RKEEAERIR
-1821 REEEAKKAM
+1821 REEEAKRAM

-1838 EMARKQAE
+1838 EMAHKQAQ

-1884 LGLDIPEFEV
+1884 LGLDIPEFEL

>member
-1 MVGGSSAL
+1 MMVGGSSAL

-16 GVGEIS
+16 GVGEIT

-34 PQDYYNFVTD
+34 PQDYYNFVNDT
-44 SRRIYLPP
+44 SRIYLPP
-52 IQHSYTYD
+52 IQPSYTYE
-60 EPEFS
+60 EPTFS
-65 ISRTSKKSV
+65 ISRTSKKPV

-96 MAHRKRHSHHHHI
+96 MAHRQRHTHHHI
-109 HKSHMDFDDRES
+109 RKSHMSFDDRES
-121 QLSKSADEIDLRTVD
+121 ELSKSADEIDLRTVD

-144 FGAQGPEREDGMYLK
+144 FGAQDTEKDDGVYLK

-187 TKCWDDNVLEKVIS
+187 TKCWDDTVLEKVIS

-269 DLHGVPPSQG
+269 DVHGVPPSQG

-325 QEYFEDNLMRAMES
+325 QEYFEDNLMRAMET
-339 NKIREVSEGHETP
+339 NKIREVPEGHE
-352 ASMPQF
+352 SGMSIPQF
-358 DMKEA
+358 DMQDA
-363 VESLLDTQKSKGA
+363 VESLLDTQRSKGA

-384 DRSSVRSGSIKP
+384 DRSSERSGSLKP
-396 KHSIKKHGKG
+396 KQPIKKHGKG
-406 GVRSSSSSPA
+406 GVRSSSASPA

-450 IPLTTI
+450 IPLTPI
-456 GEVSREQ
+456 GEISREQ

-469 PPIGGKGIPV
+469 PPIGKGIPS
-479 LNVHPPTPQHTTLES
+479 LNIQPPTPQHTTLES
-494 YDGAGKNKENL
+494 YDEAGIIKGNL
-505 KTVSEVDTED
+505 KSVSEVDTEE
-515 EWGAQVPQ
+515 EWGAHASH
-523 SQQAENA
+523 SQTAA
-530 STKGDVETESKK
+530 SIKGDVDTESKK
-542 EKVEVSSHVLGST
+542 DKAEVSSHAHGST
-555 ESVVT
+555 DSVGTGVQ
-560 SVHSQKDVKLG
+560 SLKEGKLS
-571 RAPWKGS
+571 RTHWKGS
-578 QTSVK
+578 QTSVR
-583 SSKKGAFQTGDL
+583 SSKKG
-595 ESSSCESPAG
+595 PG
-605 SVDDGSVKG
+605 SIDDGSVKG

-626 VGGTIKPHL
+626 VGGTIKPHQ
-635 RDIDLVH
+635 RDIDVVQ
-642 DANKVFGKDLVSDE
+642 DANKVFGKDLLSDE
-656 SDTEDQP
+656 SDNDDQP
-663 DEWKKNRTLPPGA
+663 DEWKKSRTLPPGA
-676 RDQMRNYAN
+676 RDQMRNFAN
-685 KRVTPTNL
+685 KRVTPSNL
-693 SVLDPLRLPRHG
+693 SVTESLRQPRHG
-705 DPKIDYTS
+705 D
-713 GDIDATLSISS
+713 
-724 WSYAPRDQDP
+724 
-734 EIDVLKKT
+734 
-742 SSLQSLPNIEV
+742 
-753 EFLKDLS
+753 F
-760 ILSRAT
+760 
-766 EKTEPADRQISEDV
+766 
-780 DTTDDSNKAAD
+780 SN
-791 PSSNAPNA
+791 
-799 DTISSLQTPFT
+799 
-810 QSVTPGGRITSILD
+810 
-824 TPMGP
+824 
-829 LEDTLLEESEK
+829 
-840 DGPEQISE
+840 
-848 KDEEE
+848 
-853 NGTASHLSQKSPGRK
+853 
-868 GSVLSK
+868 
-874 ISVVDPEMSKSASG
+874 SA
-888 SGGQAMS
+888 
-895 RSGSMADLYN
+895 R
-905 RTLVHSRNRRRYSLD
+905 
-920 LGGKVKIDSNNKV
+920 
-933 RAKSEDLNK
+933 
-942 NVEISL
+942 
-948 DDLRKKEGKSTEA
+948 
-961 SPSGEKRLSV
+961 
-971 GSRRASRESI
+971 
-981 FRSLSKQSINQDEV
+981 
-995 LFEGP
+995 
-1000 AESEILEVASDRKS
+1000 
-1014 TVSGDESSV
+1014 
-1023 LAVEGQEV
+1023 
-1031 PGPSLE
+1031 
-1037 HPSSK
+1037 
-1042 TESPKPSED
+1042 
-1051 VARSDSA
+1051 
-1058 KSKVS
+1058 SKVS

-1100 KLWMETHPP
+1100 KLWMDTHPP

-1121 SIVQEIVSGQEKRKS
+1121 SIVQELVSGEEKRKS

-1158 SSGENVPADTE
+1158 ASGENVPADTE
-1169 VSPELIEALAKEEVA
+1169 VSPELIDALAKEEVA

-1194 DGKSL
+1194 EGKSL

-1250 HYVGDKDLVKEGSE
+1250 HYVGDKDVKEGSE
-1264 KTPSDRGSKTKS
+1264 KSPSDRGSKTKS

-1285 IAEEETMVDDAS
+1285 ITEEEQDADEVS

-1306 DEAEIEDEFQK
+1306 DEEEIEDEFQK
-1317 AVEGLEQKSEKQSLK
+1317 AVEGLEQKSDKQSLK
-1332 SGVTDSDGKKSKVS
+1332 SGKTESDGKKSKVS

-1368 DDIKALYGQPD
+1368 DDIKALYGQPE
-1379 PPPKEPSPPTM
+1379 PPPKEPSPPSM
-1390 VKKPSPV
+1390 VKKASPV
-1397 AEPVP
+1397 KEAPP
-1402 SPPKSAGKKSKDGE
+1402 PTPPKSAGKLSKEEE
-1416 PKKLEV
+1416 PKKLV
-1422 ADDKS
+1422 VDDKS
-1427 SKSAST
+1427 AKSAST
-1433 AKTSTSGTGSK
+1433 AKSSTTGTGSK
-1444 TVTSAKSEEMAQIQQ
+1444 TMTSAKSEEMAQIQQ
-1459 DFQNEIKNLFGKV
+1459 DFQKEIKNLFGKV
-1472 PTKQDVKGKGKTK
+1472 PTKQDVKGKGKSK
-1485 KIPSPT
+1485 KVPSPS
-1491 KKPAKEGKAKGKAK
+1491 KKAAGAKEGKPKGKGK
-1505 GKGKKKEESPEPKP
+1505 GKGKKKEESPELKP
-1519 AEPEPVPQEPVK
+1519 PEPEPAPEEPPK
-1531 EPTPPPPT
+1531 EPTPPPPS
-1539 PPPQEEP
+1539 PPKEEP
-1546 PASDLESDR
+1546 PSDPETDR

-1576 STMKSEESFE
+1576 SSMKSEESFE

-1619 PPEDEDK
+1619 APEDEDASK
-1626 TVKKQIVKK
+1626 QQLVKKQIVKK
-1635 TKGGPKDEAA
+1635 TKDEAA

-1703 KRQEEQRRIRRA
+1703 KRQEEQRRLRRA

-1730 RLRRQKL
+1730 RLRRQKI

-1767 HEEMLKKQAEEEEA
+1767 HEEMLLKQAEEEEK
-1781 RREEAEKMAAME
+1781 RRIEAEKMAAME

-1812 KREEEERIR
+1812 RKEEAERIR
-1821 REEEAKKAM
+1821 REEEAKRAM

-1838 EMARKQAE
+1838 EMAHKQAQ

-1884 LGLDIPEFEV
+1884 LGLDIPEFEL

>member
-1 MVGGSSAL
+1 MMVGGSSAL

-16 GVGEIS
+16 GVGEIT

-34 PQDYYNFVTD
+34 PQDYYNFVNDT
-44 SRRIYLPP
+44 SRIYLPP
-52 IQHSYTYD
+52 IQPSYTYE
-60 EPEFS
+60 EPTFS

-96 MAHRKRHSHHHHI
+96 MAHRQRHTHHHI
-109 HKSHMDFDDRES
+109 RKSHMSFDDRES
-121 QLSKSADEIDLRTVD
+121 ELSKSADEIDLRTVD

-144 FGAQGPEREDGMYLK
+144 FGAQDTEKDDGVYLK

-187 TKCWDDNVLEKVIS
+187 TKCWDDTVLEKVIS

-269 DLHGVPPSQG
+269 DVHGVPPSQG

-325 QEYFEDNLMRAMES
+325 QEYFEDNLMRAMET
-339 NKIREVSEGHETP
+339 NKIREVPEGHE
-352 ASMPQF
+352 SGMSIPQF
-358 DMKEA
+358 DMQDA
-363 VESLLDTQKSKGA
+363 VESLLDTQRSKGA

-384 DRSSVRSGSIKP
+384 DRSSERSGSLKP
-396 KHSIKKHGKG
+396 KQPIKKHGKG
-406 GVRSSSSSPA
+406 GVRSSSASPA

-450 IPLTTI
+450 IPLTPI
-456 GEVSREQ
+456 GEISREQ

-469 PPIGGKGIPV
+469 PPIGKGIPS
-479 LNVHPPTPQHTTLES
+479 LNIQPPTPQHTTLES
-494 YDGAGKNKENL
+494 YDEAGIIKGNL
-505 KTVSEVDTED
+505 KSVSEVDTEE
-515 EWGAQVPQ
+515 EWGAHASH
-523 SQQAENA
+523 SQTAA
-530 STKGDVETESKK
+530 SIKGDVDTESKK
-542 EKVEVSSHVLGST
+542 DKAEVSSHAHGST
-555 ESVVT
+555 ESVGTGVQ
-560 SVHSQKDVKLG
+560 SLKEGKLS
-571 RAPWKGS
+571 RTHWKGS
-578 QTSVK
+578 QTSVR
-583 SSKKGAFQTGDL
+583 SSKKGPFENGDL
-595 ESSSCESPAG
+595 ECASPATPAG
-605 SVDDGSVKG
+605 SIDDGSVKG
-614 SVIMGPEGELIN
+614 SVIMGPEGEIIN
-626 VGGTIKPHL
+626 VGGTIKPHQ
-635 RDIDLVH
+635 RDIDVVQ
-642 DANKVFGKDLVSDE
+642 DANKVFGKDLLSDE
-656 SDTEDQP
+656 SDNDDQS
-663 DEWKKNRTLPPGA
+663 DEWKKSRTLPPGA
-676 RDQMRNYAN
+676 RDQMKNFAN
-685 KRVTPTNL
+685 KRVTPSNL
-693 SVLDPLRLPRHG
+693 SVTESLRQPRHG
-705 DPKIDYTS
+705 DFSKIDYTS

-724 WSYAPRDQDP
+724 WSYAARDQDP
-734 EIDVLKKT
+734 EINALKKT
-742 SSLQSLPNIEV
+742 SSLQSLPNLEV

-766 EKTEPADRQISEDV
+766 EKTEPVDRQISEDH
-780 DTTDDSNKAAD
+780 TDDSNKAGG
-791 PSSNAPNA
+791 PSSTAPMG

-810 QSVTPGGRITSILD
+810 QSATPGGRITSILD
-824 TPMGP
+824 TPLGP
-829 LEDTLLEESEK
+829 QGDTLHEESEK
-840 DGPEQISE
+840 DSPEQISE
-848 KDEEE
+848 KDEED
-853 NGTASHLSQKSPGRK
+853 NGTVSQESQKSSIRRE
-868 GSVLSK
+868 SILSK
-874 ISVVDPEMSKSASG
+874 ISIVDPELSKSVSE
-888 SGGQAMS
+888 S
-895 RSGSMADLYN
+895 RSQGIGSRTNSVDLYY
-905 RTLVHSRNRRRYSLD
+905 RPLVLSRSRRRYSLD
-920 LGGKVKIDSNNKV
+920 LGGRGMLEMESKL
-933 RAKSEDLNK
+933 RASSVDLNK
-942 NVEISL
+942 KLELSLEDFKKKDDQRDEIN
-948 DDLRKKEGKSTEA
+948 KSVHE
-961 SPSGEKRLSV
+961 SMEEKRLSAA
-971 GSRRASRESI
+971 SRRASRESL
-981 FRSLSKQSINQDEV
+981 FRSLSKQSGNQDV
-995 LFEGP
+995 TLYEGP
-1000 AESEILEVASDRKS
+1000 VDEILEVS
-1014 TVSGDESSV
+1014 TVTGDEESV
-1023 LAVEGQEV
+1023 SVAEGKAILDPSTFPVE
-1031 PGPSLE
+1031 PSK
-1037 HPSSK
+1037 PV
-1042 TESPKPSED
+1042 SPKPSEETD
-1051 VARSDSA
+1051 LTRSDSA
-1058 KSKVS
+1058 RSKVS

-1100 KLWMETHPP
+1100 KLWMDTHPP

-1121 SIVQEIVSGQEKRKS
+1121 SIVQELVSGEEKRKS

-1158 SSGENVPADTE
+1158 ASGENVPADTE
-1169 VSPELIEALAKEEVA
+1169 VSPELIDALAKEEVA

-1194 DGKSL
+1194 EGKSL

-1250 HYVGDKDLVKEGSE
+1250 HYVGDKDVKEGSE
-1264 KTPSDRGSKTKS
+1264 KSPSDRGSKTKS

-1285 IAEEETMVDDAS
+1285 ITEEEQDADEVS

-1306 DEAEIEDEFQK
+1306 DEEEIEDEFQK
-1317 AVEGLEQKSEKQSLK
+1317 AVEGLEQKSDKQSLK
-1332 SGVTDSDGKKSKVS
+1332 SGKTESDGKKSKVS

-1358 EFIVGKVDTK
+1358 EFVVGKVDTK
-1368 DDIKALYGQPD
+1368 DDIKALYGQPE
-1379 PPPKEPSPPTM
+1379 PPPKEPSPPSM
-1390 VKKPSPV
+1390 GKGKSKK
-1397 AEPVP
+1397 VP
-1402 SPPKSAGKKSKDGE
+1402 SPSKKAAG
-1416 PKKLEV
+1416 
-1422 ADDKS
+1422 
-1427 SKSAST
+1427 
-1433 AKTSTSGTGSK
+1433 
-1444 TVTSAKSEEMAQIQQ
+1444 
-1459 DFQNEIKNLFGKV
+1459 
-1472 PTKQDVKGKGKTK
+1472 
-1485 KIPSPT
+1485 
-1491 KKPAKEGKAKGKAK
+1491 AKEGKPKGKGK
-1505 GKGKKKEESPEPKP
+1505 GKGKKKEESPELKP
-1519 AEPEPVPQEPVK
+1519 PEPEPAPEEPPK
-1531 EPTPPPPT
+1531 EPTPPPPS
-1539 PPPQEEP
+1539 PPKEEP
-1546 PASDLESDR
+1546 PSDPETDR
-1555 RKSIASSINVNLKK
+1555 
-1569 VMSKESV
+1569 ESV
-1576 STMKSEESFE
+1576 SSMKSEESFE

-1619 PPEDEDK
+1619 APEDEDQL
-1626 TVKKQIVKK
+1626 VKKQIVKK
-1635 TKGGPKDEAA
+1635 TKDEAA

-1703 KRQEEQRRIRRA
+1703 KRQEEQRRLRRA

-1730 RLRRQKL
+1730 RLRRQKI

-1767 HEEMLKKQAEEEEA
+1767 HEEMLLKQAEEEEK
-1781 RREEAEKMAAME
+1781 RRIEAEKMAAME

-1812 KREEEERIR
+1812 RKEEAERIR
-1821 REEEAKKAM
+1821 REEEAKRAM

-1838 EMARKQAE
+1838 EMAHKQAQ

-1884 LGLDIPEFEV
+1884 LGLDIPEFEL

>member
-1 MVGGSSAL
+1 MMVGGSSAL

-16 GVGEIS
+16 GVGEIT

-34 PQDYYNFVTD
+34 PQDYYNFVND

-52 IQHSYTYD
+52 IQPSYAYD
-60 EPEFS
+60 EPSFS
-65 ISRTSKKSV
+65 LSRASKKSV
-74 QEINMPK
+74 QEISMPK

-96 MAHRKRHSHHHHI
+96 MAQRKRHTHHHVR
-109 HKSHMDFDDRES
+109 KSHLGFDDRES

-144 FGAQGPEREDGMYLK
+144 FGAQDPDREEGVYLK

-269 DLHGVPPSQG
+269 DIHGVPPSQG

-325 QEYFEDNLMRAMES
+325 QEYLEDNLIRAIET
-339 NKIREVSEGHETP
+339 NKIHELSEGQETP
-352 ASMPQF
+352 TSMPQF
-358 DMKEA
+358 NMQEA
-363 VESLLDTQKSKGA
+363 VESLLDTQRSKGA

-384 DRSSVRSGSIKP
+384 DRSSEKSGSLKP
-396 KHSIKKHGKG
+396 KQPIKRHGKDRA
-406 GVRSSSSSPA
+406 RSTSSSPA
-416 LEDKEYIGGVPVVSF
+416 PEEKEYIGGVPVVSF

-441 PQLPHIPGA
+441 PQLPHIPGTA
-450 IPLTTI
+450 PLTPI
-456 GEVSREQ
+456 GEMSREQ

-469 PPIGGKGIPV
+469 PPIGK
-479 LNVHPPTPQHTTLES
+479 
-494 YDGAGKNKENL
+494 
-505 KTVSEVDTED
+505 DTDED
-515 EWGAQVPQ
+515 WTAQVSQ
-523 SQQAENA
+523 SRVADHT

-542 EKVEVSSHVLGST
+542 DKGEVSSHVKGST
-555 ESVVT
+555 ESSGT
-560 SVHSQKDVKLG
+560 GVHSIRESKPN
-571 RAPWKGS
+571 RTHWKGS
-578 QTSVK
+578 QTSVR
-583 SSKKGAFQTGDL
+583 SSKKG
-595 ESSSCESPAG
+595 SG
-605 SVDDGSVKG
+605 SIDDGSVKG
-614 SVIMGPEGELIN
+614 SVIMGPEGEIIN

-635 RDIDLVH
+635 RDIDMVQ
-642 DANKVFGKDLVSDE
+642 DANKVFGKDLASDDSE
-656 SDTEDQP
+656 ADDQP
-663 DEWKKNRTLPPGA
+663 DEWKKHRTLPPGA
-676 RDQMRNYAN
+676 RDQMKNFAN
-685 KRVTPTNL
+685 KRVTSSNL
-693 SVLDPLRLPRHG
+693 SMTEPLRPPPHG
-705 DPKIDYTS
+705 DPSKIDYTS
-713 GDIDATLSISS
+713 GDIDATLSINS

-734 EIDVLKKT
+734 ELNDLRKT
-742 SSLQSLPNIEV
+742 SSLQSLPN
-753 EFLKDLS
+753 
-760 ILSRAT
+760 
-766 EKTEPADRQISEDV
+766 
-780 DTTDDSNKAAD
+780 
-791 PSSNAPNA
+791 
-799 DTISSLQTPFT
+799 
-810 QSVTPGGRITSILD
+810 
-824 TPMGP
+824 
-829 LEDTLLEESEK
+829 LED
-840 DGPEQISE
+840 
-848 KDEEE
+848 
-853 NGTASHLSQKSPGRK
+853 
-868 GSVLSK
+868 
-874 ISVVDPEMSKSASG
+874 SA
-888 SGGQAMS
+888 
-895 RSGSMADLYN
+895 N
-905 RTLVHSRNRRRYSLD
+905 
-920 LGGKVKIDSNNKV
+920 
-933 RAKSEDLNK
+933 
-942 NVEISL
+942 
-948 DDLRKKEGKSTEA
+948 
-961 SPSGEKRLSV
+961 
-971 GSRRASRESI
+971 
-981 FRSLSKQSINQDEV
+981 
-995 LFEGP
+995 
-1000 AESEILEVASDRKS
+1000 
-1014 TVSGDESSV
+1014 
-1023 LAVEGQEV
+1023 
-1031 PGPSLE
+1031 
-1037 HPSSK
+1037 
-1042 TESPKPSED
+1042 
-1051 VARSDSA
+1051 
-1058 KSKVS
+1058 SKVS
-1063 EKEIVDALADHA
+1063 EKEIMDALADHA

-1086 ASGKDLEEDVRRAA
+1086 VSGKDLEEDVRRAA
-1100 KLWMETHPP
+1100 RLWMDTHPP

-1121 SIVQEIVSGQEKRKS
+1121 SIVQEIIAGQEKRKS

-1146 LIKANLKTAMSS
+1146 LIKANLKTAVSS
-1158 SSGENVPADTE
+1158 TSGENVPVDTE
-1169 VSPELIEALAKEEVA
+1169 VSPELLDTLAKEDIA
-1184 AEDLEIVQDD
+1184 PEDLEIVQDD

-1239 SNADIGQLAVI
+1239 SNADIGELAVI
-1250 HYVGDKDLVKEGSE
+1250 HYSGEKDLVKESSE

-1276 QPPSTLGES
+1276 HPPSTLGES
-1285 IAEEETMVDDAS
+1285 IAEEDQIPDDAS
-1297 EHKSHVSFK
+1297 EPKSHVSFK
-1306 DEAEIEDEFQK
+1306 DEVEIEDEFQK
-1317 AVEGLEQKSEKQSLK
+1317 AIQGLEQKSDKQSVK
-1332 SGVTDSDGKKSKVS
+1332 SAKTESDGKKSKVS
-1346 QEKAASPVKKKE
+1346 VDKSTTPIKKKE

-1390 VKKPSPV
+1390 AKKASPV
-1397 AEPVP
+1397 KESPPLP
-1402 SPPKSAGKKSKDGE
+1402 SPPKSAEFMVIFSKKSQELEDIPFHKGGNPISNPAMPVLDSLRKKSKDEE
-1416 PKKLEV
+1416 PKKLAV
-1422 ADDKS
+1422 DDKS
-1427 SKSAST
+1427 IKSAST
-1433 AKTSTSGTGSK
+1433 AKSSTTGTKTMTS
-1444 TVTSAKSEEMAQIQQ
+1444 VKSEEM
-1459 DFQNEIKNLFGKV
+1459 
-1472 PTKQDVKGKGKTK
+1472 GKGKSK
-1485 KIPSPT
+1485 KVPSPT
-1491 KKPAKEGKAKGKAK
+1491 KKPAAPKEVKPKAKGK

-1519 AEPEPVPQEPVK
+1519 AEPEPVAPVEPPK

-1539 PPPQEEP
+1539 PPPPKEEP
-1546 PASDLESDR
+1546 PSDPETDRESMSDL
-1555 RKSIASSINVNLKK
+1555 
-1569 VMSKESV
+1569 
-1576 STMKSEESFE
+1576 KSEESFE
-1586 FHIVRDTPS
+1586 FHIVRDSPS

-1600 PKAPSIPSV
+1600 TKAPSIPSV
-1609 EEEPETEEEE
+1609 EEEPETEDEE

-1626 TVKKQIVKK
+1626 GVKKQIVKK
-1635 TKGGPKDEAA
+1635 TKDEAA

-1703 KRQEEQRRIRRA
+1703 RRQEEQRRLRRELA
-1715 QQDAERDDEERREEE
+1715 DAERDDEERREEE

-1755 MKRRQAEEEKRR
+1755 MRKRQAEEEKRR
-1767 HEEMLKKQAEEEEA
+1767 HEEMLKKQEEEEEA
-1781 RREEAEKMAAME
+1781 KRLEAEKMAAME
-1793 EEERRQYELQ
+1793 EEERRQYEIQ

-1812 KREEEERIR
+1812 RKEEEERLR
-1821 REEEAKKAM
+1821 REEEARKAM

-1861 RGLEHSQDITRAFVF
+1861 HGLEHSQDITRAFVF

-1884 LGLDIPEFEV
+1884 LGLDIPEFEL

>member
-1 MVGGSSAL
+1 MMVGGSSAL

-16 GVGEIS
+16 GVGEIT

-34 PQDYYNFVTD
+34 PQDYYNFVND

-52 IQHSYTYD
+52 IQPSYAYD
-60 EPEFS
+60 EPSFS
-65 ISRTSKKSV
+65 LSRASKKSV
-74 QEINMPK
+74 QEISMPK

-96 MAHRKRHSHHHHI
+96 MAQRKRHTHHHVR
-109 HKSHMDFDDRES
+109 KSHLGFDDRES

-144 FGAQGPEREDGMYLK
+144 FGAQDPDREEGVYLK

-269 DLHGVPPSQG
+269 DIHGVPPSQG

-325 QEYFEDNLMRAMES
+325 QEYLEDNLIRAIET
-339 NKIREVSEGHETP
+339 NKIHELSEGQETP
-352 ASMPQF
+352 TSMPQF
-358 DMKEA
+358 NMQEA
-363 VESLLDTQKSKGA
+363 VESLLDTQRSKGA

-384 DRSSVRSGSIKP
+384 DRSSEKSGSLKP
-396 KHSIKKHGKG
+396 KQPIKRHGKDRA
-406 GVRSSSSSPA
+406 RSTSSSPA
-416 LEDKEYIGGVPVVSF
+416 PEEKEYIGGVPVVSF

-441 PQLPHIPGA
+441 PQLPHIPGTA
-450 IPLTTI
+450 PLTPI
-456 GEVSREQ
+456 GEMSREQ

-469 PPIGGKGIPV
+469 PPIGK
-479 LNVHPPTPQHTTLES
+479 
-494 YDGAGKNKENL
+494 A
-505 KTVSEVDTED
+505 DTDED
-515 EWGAQVPQ
+515 WTAQVSQ
-523 SQQAENA
+523 SRVADHT

-542 EKVEVSSHVLGST
+542 DKGEVSSHVKGST
-555 ESVVT
+555 ESSGT
-560 SVHSQKDVKLG
+560 GVHSIRESKPN
-571 RAPWKGS
+571 RTHWKGS
-578 QTSVK
+578 QTSVR
-583 SSKKGAFQTGDL
+583 SSKKG
-595 ESSSCESPAG
+595 SG
-605 SVDDGSVKG
+605 SIDDGSVKG
-614 SVIMGPEGELIN
+614 SVIMGPEGEIIN

-635 RDIDLVH
+635 RDIDMVQ
-642 DANKVFGKDLVSDE
+642 DANKVFGKDLASDDSE
-656 SDTEDQP
+656 ADDQP
-663 DEWKKNRTLPPGA
+663 DEWKKHRTLPPGA
-676 RDQMRNYAN
+676 RDQMKNFAN
-685 KRVTPTNL
+685 KRVTSSNL
-693 SVLDPLRLPRHG
+693 SMTEPLRPPPHG
-705 DPKIDYTS
+705 DPSKIDYTS
-713 GDIDATLSISS
+713 GDIDATLSINS

-734 EIDVLKKT
+734 ELNDLRKT
-742 SSLQSLPNIEV
+742 SSLQSLPN
-753 EFLKDLS
+753 
-760 ILSRAT
+760 
-766 EKTEPADRQISEDV
+766 
-780 DTTDDSNKAAD
+780 
-791 PSSNAPNA
+791 
-799 DTISSLQTPFT
+799 
-810 QSVTPGGRITSILD
+810 
-824 TPMGP
+824 
-829 LEDTLLEESEK
+829 LED
-840 DGPEQISE
+840 
-848 KDEEE
+848 
-853 NGTASHLSQKSPGRK
+853 
-868 GSVLSK
+868 
-874 ISVVDPEMSKSASG
+874 SA
-888 SGGQAMS
+888 
-895 RSGSMADLYN
+895 N
-905 RTLVHSRNRRRYSLD
+905 
-920 LGGKVKIDSNNKV
+920 
-933 RAKSEDLNK
+933 
-942 NVEISL
+942 
-948 DDLRKKEGKSTEA
+948 
-961 SPSGEKRLSV
+961 
-971 GSRRASRESI
+971 
-981 FRSLSKQSINQDEV
+981 
-995 LFEGP
+995 
-1000 AESEILEVASDRKS
+1000 
-1014 TVSGDESSV
+1014 
-1023 LAVEGQEV
+1023 
-1031 PGPSLE
+1031 
-1037 HPSSK
+1037 
-1042 TESPKPSED
+1042 
-1051 VARSDSA
+1051 
-1058 KSKVS
+1058 SKVS
-1063 EKEIVDALADHA
+1063 EKEIMDALADHA

-1086 ASGKDLEEDVRRAA
+1086 VSGKDLEEDVR
-1100 KLWMETHPP
+1100 
-1109 RDISRSQSVQDK
+1109 
-1121 SIVQEIVSGQEKRKS
+1121 SIVQEIIAGQEKRKS

-1146 LIKANLKTAMSS
+1146 LIKANLKTAVSS
-1158 SSGENVPADTE
+1158 TSGENVPVDTE
-1169 VSPELIEALAKEEVA
+1169 VSPELLDTLAKEDIA
-1184 AEDLEIVQDD
+1184 PEDLEIVQDD

-1239 SNADIGQLAVI
+1239 SNADIGELAVI
-1250 HYVGDKDLVKEGSE
+1250 HYSGEKDLVKESSE

-1276 QPPSTLGES
+1276 HPPSTLGES
-1285 IAEEETMVDDAS
+1285 IAEEDQIPDDAS
-1297 EHKSHVSFK
+1297 EPKSHVSFK
-1306 DEAEIEDEFQK
+1306 DEVEIEDEFQK
-1317 AVEGLEQKSEKQSLK
+1317 AIQGLEQKSDKQSVK
-1332 SGVTDSDGKKSKVS
+1332 SAKTESDGKKSKVS
-1346 QEKAASPVKKKE
+1346 VDKSTTPIKKKE

-1390 VKKPSPV
+1390 GRVDYKDELKHLYNNQARKP
-1397 AEPVP
+1397 E
-1402 SPPKSAGKKSKDGE
+1402 KS
-1416 PKKLEV
+1416 
-1422 ADDKS
+1422 
-1427 SKSAST
+1427 
-1433 AKTSTSGTGSK
+1433 
-1444 TVTSAKSEEMAQIQQ
+1444 
-1459 DFQNEIKNLFGKV
+1459 
-1472 PTKQDVKGKGKTK
+1472 KGKGKSK
-1485 KIPSPT
+1485 KVPSPT
-1491 KKPAKEGKAKGKAK
+1491 KKPAAPKEVKPKAKGK

-1519 AEPEPVPQEPVK
+1519 AEPEPVAPVEPPK

-1539 PPPQEEP
+1539 PPPPKEEP
-1546 PASDLESDR
+1546 PSDPETDRESMSDL
-1555 RKSIASSINVNLKK
+1555 
-1569 VMSKESV
+1569 
-1576 STMKSEESFE
+1576 KSEESFE
-1586 FHIVRDTPS
+1586 FHIVRDSPS

-1600 PKAPSIPSV
+1600 TKAPSIPSV
-1609 EEEPETEEEE
+1609 EEEPETEDEE
-1619 PPEDEDK
+1619 PPEDED
-1626 TVKKQIVKK
+1626 
-1635 TKGGPKDEAA
+1635 DEAA

-1703 KRQEEQRRIRRA
+1703 RRQEEQRRLRRELA
-1715 QQDAERDDEERREEE
+1715 DAERDDEERREEE

-1755 MKRRQAEEEKRR
+1755 MRKRQAEEEKRR
-1767 HEEMLKKQAEEEEA
+1767 HEEMLKKQEEEEEA
-1781 RREEAEKMAAME
+1781 KRLEAEKMAAME
-1793 EEERRQYELQ
+1793 EEERRQYEIQ

-1812 KREEEERIR
+1812 RKEEEERLR
-1821 REEEAKKAM
+1821 REEEARKAM

-1861 RGLEHSQDITRAFVF
+1861 HGLEHSQDITRAFVF

-1884 LGLDIPEFEV
+1884 LGLDIPEFEL

>member
-1402 SPPKSAGKKSKDGE
+1402 SPPKSAGK
-1416 PKKLEV
+1416 
-1422 ADDKS
+1422 
-1427 SKSAST
+1427 
-1433 AKTSTSGTGSK
+1433 
-1444 TVTSAKSEEMAQIQQ
+1444 
-1459 DFQNEIKNLFGKV
+1459 
-1472 PTKQDVKGKGKTK
+1472 GKTK

>member
-1 MVGGSSAL
+1 M
-9 NLSLLSR
+9 
-16 GVGEIS
+16 
-22 KNGHEK
+22 
-28 IDVVFE
+28 
-34 PQDYYNFVTD
+34 
-44 SRRIYLPP
+44 
-52 IQHSYTYD
+52 
-60 EPEFS
+60 S
-65 ISRTSKKSV
+65 I
-74 QEINMPK
+74 
-81 TFTTRKGALLLFSED
+81 
-96 MAHRKRHSHHHHI
+96 
-109 HKSHMDFDDRES
+109 
-121 QLSKSADEIDLRTVD
+121 
-136 DLAKSILS
+136 
-144 FGAQGPEREDGMYLK
+144 
-159 FVHGRRK
+159 
-166 RDYFDRQIRP
+166 
-176 GFSAKRYLSSW
+176 
-187 TKCWDDNVLEKVIS
+187 
-201 KGYLTEKSLFYYN
+201 
-214 PLMPHLQRRLND
+214 
-226 DMSHYPTPYKLMRSM
+226 
-241 LMSPGSLSG
+241 
-250 YTFYRIRPESAE
+250 
-262 TIMTQDV
+262 
-269 DLHGVPPSQG
+269 
-279 ASIKVIS
+279 
-286 TKDGVQREVTY
+286 
-297 GSLDKK
+297 
-303 AQEEVLTDLLVK
+303 
-315 SAVHYAMKKQ
+315 
-325 QEYFEDNLMRAMES
+325 
-339 NKIREVSEGHETP
+339 
-352 ASMPQF
+352 
-358 DMKEA
+358 
-363 VESLLDTQKSKGA
+363 
-376 VIEADLPE
+376 
-384 DRSSVRSGSIKP
+384 
-396 KHSIKKHGKG
+396 
-406 GVRSSSSSPA
+406 
-416 LEDKEYIGGVPVVSF
+416 
-431 RDGSGSPSSV
+431 
-441 PQLPHIPGA
+441 
-450 IPLTTI
+450 
-456 GEVSREQ
+456 
-463 TTVVPL
+463 
-469 PPIGGKGIPV
+469 
-479 LNVHPPTPQHTTLES
+479 
-494 YDGAGKNKENL
+494 
-505 KTVSEVDTED
+505 
-515 EWGAQVPQ
+515 
-523 SQQAENA
+523 
-530 STKGDVETESKK
+530 
-542 EKVEVSSHVLGST
+542 
-555 ESVVT
+555 
-560 SVHSQKDVKLG
+560 
-571 RAPWKGS
+571 
-578 QTSVK
+578 
-583 SSKKGAFQTGDL
+583 
-595 ESSSCESPAG
+595 
-605 SVDDGSVKG
+605 
-614 SVIMGPEGELIN
+614 
-626 VGGTIKPHL
+626 
-635 RDIDLVH
+635 
-642 DANKVFGKDLVSDE
+642 
-656 SDTEDQP
+656 
-663 DEWKKNRTLPPGA
+663 
-676 RDQMRNYAN
+676 
-685 KRVTPTNL
+685 
-693 SVLDPLRLPRHG
+693 
-705 DPKIDYTS
+705 
-713 GDIDATLSISS
+713 
-724 WSYAPRDQDP
+724 
-734 EIDVLKKT
+734 
-742 SSLQSLPNIEV
+742 
-753 EFLKDLS
+753 
-760 ILSRAT
+760 
-766 EKTEPADRQISEDV
+766 
-780 DTTDDSNKAAD
+780 
-791 PSSNAPNA
+791 
-799 DTISSLQTPFT
+799 
-810 QSVTPGGRITSILD
+810 
-824 TPMGP
+824 
-829 LEDTLLEESEK
+829 
-840 DGPEQISE
+840 
-848 KDEEE
+848 
-853 NGTASHLSQKSPGRK
+853 
-868 GSVLSK
+868 
-874 ISVVDPEMSKSASG
+874 
-888 SGGQAMS
+888 
-895 RSGSMADLYN
+895 
-905 RTLVHSRNRRRYSLD
+905 
-920 LGGKVKIDSNNKV
+920 
-933 RAKSEDLNK
+933 
-942 NVEISL
+942 
-948 DDLRKKEGKSTEA
+948 
-961 SPSGEKRLSV
+961 
-971 GSRRASRESI
+971 
-981 FRSLSKQSINQDEV
+981 
-995 LFEGP
+995 
-1000 AESEILEVASDRKS
+1000 
-1014 TVSGDESSV
+1014 
-1023 LAVEGQEV
+1023 
-1031 PGPSLE
+1031 
-1037 HPSSK
+1037 
-1042 TESPKPSED
+1042 
-1051 VARSDSA
+1051 DSA

-1358 EFIVGKVDTK
+1358 EFIVGK
-1368 DDIKALYGQPD
+1368 
-1379 PPPKEPSPPTM
+1379 
-1390 VKKPSPV
+1390 
-1397 AEPVP
+1397 
-1402 SPPKSAGKKSKDGE
+1402 
-1416 PKKLEV
+1416 
-1422 ADDKS
+1422 
-1427 SKSAST
+1427 
-1433 AKTSTSGTGSK
+1433 
-1444 TVTSAKSEEMAQIQQ
+1444 
-1459 DFQNEIKNLFGKV
+1459 
-1472 PTKQDVKGKGKTK
+1472 GKTK

-1555 RKSIASSINVNLKK
+1555 
-1569 VMSKESV
+1569 ESV

-1619 PPEDEDK
+1619 PPEDED
-1626 TVKKQIVKK
+1626 
-1635 TKGGPKDEAA
+1635 DEAA

>member
-1390 VKKPSPV
+1390 GRVDYKDELKHLYNNQAKKPEKP
-1397 AEPVP
+1397 
-1402 SPPKSAGKKSKDGE
+1402 
-1416 PKKLEV
+1416 
-1422 ADDKS
+1422 
-1427 SKSAST
+1427 
-1433 AKTSTSGTGSK
+1433 
-1444 TVTSAKSEEMAQIQQ
+1444 
-1459 DFQNEIKNLFGKV
+1459 
-1472 PTKQDVKGKGKTK
+1472 KGKGKTK

>member
-542 EKVEVSSHVLGST
+542 EKVEVSSQVLGST

-560 SVHSQKDVKLG
+560 SVHSQKDGKLG

-583 SSKKGAFQTGDL
+583 SSKKG
-595 ESSSCESPAG
+595 AG

-920 LGGKVKIDSNNKV
+920 LGGKVKISSDNKV
-933 RAKSEDLNK
+933 RAQSEDLNK
-942 NVEISL
+942 NVEVSL
-948 DDLRKKEGKSTEA
+948 DDLRKKEGKSIEA
-961 SPSGEKRLSV
+961 SPSEEKRISV

-1531 EPTPPPPT
+1531 ELTPPPPT